1 MKAYYE
7 DGNGLPYFSEM
18 DSYYNYRMTADF
30 IAYGHLGETK
40 INGTDWDTLSYAPEG
55 RSAEYSPLIVYLT
68 AFVYKVANL
77 FAKVPL
83 TAVAFWMAAFIASL
97 CVIPAYLFIRR
108 LTNDYGGIVAAL
120 LVGLAPFYF
129 SHTFAGFFDTDMFN
143 ILLPLLVAWFFV
155 ESVRAKEIKNRAIF
169 AVLSAVSLL
178 LFSMAWEGWWYI
190 FYILIAAVVI
200 YLPVSRYLFNIKA
213 KPLSEYP
220 NKKEWFLDQHEIFSL
235 AVFLV
240 LGSILIIL
248 VSGWSGFVGA
258 LTGSVS
264 ITQLQSAVTAGTSY
278 PNVFVSVGEMQVPTL
293 DAAIAGVGGIAPI
306 VFAILGVF
314 LLFWQLKPKTEKKE
328 NKPKKSGKKSSKRKN
343 KSKRNRKAKENEGTK
358 ENENKINGPISG
370 KNRKNYLFYGILLSL
385 WLIIIAYALT
395 KGQRFGEPFAI
406 PVALSAGIFVGFVA
420 TYVKEHVANQGY
432 RYIITALVVII
443 AVYSPIVSDY
453 SVASSIVP
461 GTDDSMVAS
470 LSWINQNTSN
480 DTVITSWWDYGHLF
494 TAVADRPVTFDG
506 GSQTGA
512 RAYWV
517 GKALLT
523 NNETLSAGILKML
536 STSGDQGYLT
546 LENYT
551 KDTGKSTE
559 ILNNILGVDKAT
571 AQTILT
577 TQYGLT
583 TDQAQ
588 NVLKYTHPD
597 NPTPDVLITS
607 SDMIVKA
614 VWWSYF
620 GSWNFT
626 SNNGTAS
633 GYSMAQ
639 ANATTVNNTTV
650 RSAEYPPLIVYLTA
664 FAYKAVNV
672 FTKVPLTAVA
682 FWMAAFIASLCV
694 IPAYLFVRRITNDYG
709 GIVAALLVGLAPFY
723 FSHTF
728 AGFFDTDMFNIIFP
742 ILVVWFFAES
752 IHAKNLKNRTIFAVL
767 SAVSMFL
774 FSLAWEGWWYVF
786 YLVIGTVIVY
796 LLVSRYLFNLKNKP
810 LSEYPNKKEWFMD
823 QHEILP
829 LAVFVVISSVLIILV
844 WGWTGF
850 VGTLTS
856 SISVTQLQA
865 TVAAGTSYPNVYVSV
880 SEMQVPTLSAVI
892 AGVGGIAPFV
902 FAILGAFLL
911 FWQLKPKTEKK
922 EKKPRSSK
930 KSSKRKHKSNR
941 NRKAKLKENEN
952 KENNNRINGSVT
964 GEYKKK
970 YLFYGVLFS
979 LWLIILAFALTKGE
993 RFGEPFSLPIA
1004 LTAGIFVG

>member
-1 MKAYYE
+1 MSIKEFLSKYKVFIIIILLFLMVFSLRAEAGFIPGVSDQMKAYYE

-30 IAYGHLGETK
+30 LAYGHLGNTK

-55 RSAEYSPLIVYLT
+55 RSAEYPPLIVYLT
-68 AFVYKVANL
+68 AFTYKVANL

-143 ILLPLLVAWFFV
+143 VIFPILVVWFFA
-155 ESVRAKEIKNRAIF
+155 ESIHAKNLKNRTIF

-178 LFSMAWEGWWYI
+178 LFSMAWDGWWYI
-190 FYILIAAVVI
+190 FYIMIAAVVI
-200 YLPVSRYLFNIKA
+200 YLPVSRYLFNIKT

-248 VSGWSGFVGA
+248 ASGWGGFVGA
-258 LTGSVS
+258 LVGSVS
-264 ITQLQSAVTAGTSY
+264 VTQLQSSVTAGTSY
-278 PNVFVSVGEMQVPTL
+278 PNVFVSVGELQVPTL
-293 DAAIAGVGGIAPI
+293 DAVITGVGGTAPF

-314 LLFWQLKPKTEKKE
+314 LLFWQLKPKAVKKE
-328 NKPKKSGKKSSKRKN
+328 KPKKSSKKSNKRKN
-343 KSKRNRKAKENEGTK
+343 KSKRNRKTK
-358 ENENKINGPISG
+358 ENENVKANENKIKGPITG
-370 KNRKNYLFYGILLSL
+370 KDRKNYLFYGILFSL
-385 WLIIIAYALT
+385 WLIILAYALT
-395 KGQRFGEPFAI
+395 KGERFGEPFSV
-406 PVALSAGIFVGFVA
+406 PVALTAGIFVGFVA
-420 TYVKEHVANQGY
+420 TYVKEHVANHGY
-432 RYIITALVVII
+432 RYIITALVVLI

-453 SVASSIVP
+453 STASSIVP
-461 GTDDSMVAS
+461 GTSDSMVAS

-506 GSQTGA
+506 GSQTGS

-523 NNETLSAGILKML
+523 SNETLSAGILKML

-607 SDMIVKA
+607 SDMIGKA
-614 VWWSYF
+614 LWWSYF

-633 GYSMAQ
+633 GYSAAQ
-639 ANATTVNNTTV
+639 ANATTVNNATVLIGSNAVVAQVNGSNITAGLINTNELQSQENTTSSSV
-650 RSAEYPPLIVYLTA
+650 LYNEILTELKGGNGSLVLKPHKLMVINNGNLTEQIV
-664 FAYKAVNV
+664 
-672 FTKVPLTAVA
+672 
-682 FWMAAFIASLCV
+682 S
-694 IPAYLFVRRITNDYG
+694 NDSS
-709 GIVAALLVGLAPFY
+709 
-723 FSHTF
+723 FS
-728 AGFFDTDMFNIIFP
+728 I
-742 ILVVWFFAES
+742 
-752 IHAKNLKNRTIFAVL
+752 
-767 SAVSMFL
+767 
-774 FSLAWEGWWYVF
+774 
-786 YLVIGTVIVY
+786 LVIGENSTYI
-796 LLVSRYLFNLKNKP
+796 
-810 LSEYPNKKEWFMD
+810 
-823 QHEILP
+823 
-829 LAVFVVISSVLIILV
+829 
-844 WGWTGF
+844 
-850 VGTLTS
+850 
-856 SISVTQLQA
+856 
-865 TVAAGTSYPNVYVSV
+865 TVAMSKELEDSMFTRLYFMGGAGLTHFNMSYAQPGVMVWKVS
-880 SEMQVPTLSAVI
+880 
-892 AGVGGIAPFV
+892 
-902 FAILGAFLL
+902 
-911 FWQLKPKTEKK
+911 
-922 EKKPRSSK
+922 
-930 KSSKRKHKSNR
+930 
-941 NRKAKLKENEN
+941 
-952 KENNNRINGSVT
+952 
-964 GEYKKK
+964 
-970 YLFYGVLFS
+970 
-979 LWLIILAFALTKGE
+979 
-993 RFGEPFSLPIA
+993 
-1004 LTAGIFVG
+1004 

>member
-1 MKAYYE
+1 MSIKEFLSKYKVFIIIILLFLMVFSLRAEAGFIPGASDQMKAYYE

-200 YLPVSRYLFNIKA
+200 YLPVSRYLFNIKT

-248 VSGWSGFVGA
+248 VSGWSGFVGS

-264 ITQLQSAVTAGTSY
+264 ITQLQSSVTAGTSY

-293 DAAIAGVGGIAPI
+293 DAAIAGVGGIAPV

-314 LLFWQLKPKTEKKE
+314 LLFWQLKPKTEKKD

-343 KSKRNRKAKENEGTK
+343 KSKRNRKAKENDGTK

-370 KNRKNYLFYGILLSL
+370 KDRKNYLFYGILFSL

-607 SDMIVKA
+607 SDMIGKA
-614 VWWSYF
+614 LWWSYF

-633 GYSMAQ
+633 GYSAAQ

-650 RSAEYPPLIVYLTA
+650 LIGSNAVVAQVNGSNITAGVINTNELQSQENTTSSSVLYNEILTEL
-664 FAYKAVNV
+664 KGGNGSLVLKPHKLMVINNGN
-672 FTKVPLTAVA
+672 LTEQIV
-682 FWMAAFIASLCV
+682 S
-694 IPAYLFVRRITNDYG
+694 NDSS
-709 GIVAALLVGLAPFY
+709 
-723 FSHTF
+723 FS
-728 AGFFDTDMFNIIFP
+728 I
-742 ILVVWFFAES
+742 
-752 IHAKNLKNRTIFAVL
+752 
-767 SAVSMFL
+767 
-774 FSLAWEGWWYVF
+774 
-786 YLVIGTVIVY
+786 LVIGENSTYI
-796 LLVSRYLFNLKNKP
+796 
-810 LSEYPNKKEWFMD
+810 
-823 QHEILP
+823 
-829 LAVFVVISSVLIILV
+829 
-844 WGWTGF
+844 
-850 VGTLTS
+850 
-856 SISVTQLQA
+856 
-865 TVAAGTSYPNVYVSV
+865 TVAMSKELEDSMFTRLYFMGGAGLTHFNMSYAQPGVMVWKVS
-880 SEMQVPTLSAVI
+880 
-892 AGVGGIAPFV
+892 
-902 FAILGAFLL
+902 
-911 FWQLKPKTEKK
+911 
-922 EKKPRSSK
+922 
-930 KSSKRKHKSNR
+930 
-941 NRKAKLKENEN
+941 
-952 KENNNRINGSVT
+952 
-964 GEYKKK
+964 
-970 YLFYGVLFS
+970 
-979 LWLIILAFALTKGE
+979 
-993 RFGEPFSLPIA
+993 
-1004 LTAGIFVG
+1004 

>member
-1 MKAYYE
+1 MSIKEFLSKYKVFIIIILLFLMVFSLRAEAGFIPGASDQMKAYYE

-30 IAYGHLGETK
+30 LAYGHLGETK

-83 TAVAFWMAAFIASL
+83 TAIAFWMAAFIASL

-155 ESVRAKEIKNRAIF
+155 ESVRANEIKNRAIF

-190 FYILIAAVVI
+190 FYIIIAAVVI
-200 YLPVSRYLFNIKA
+200 YLPVSRYLFNIKT

-220 NKKEWFLDQHEIFSL
+220 NKKGWFLDQHEIFSL

-240 LGSILIIL
+240 LGSVLIIL
-248 VSGWSGFVGA
+248 VSGWGGFVGA

-264 ITQLQSAVTAGTSY
+264 VTQLQSAVTAGTSY

-293 DAAIAGVGGIAPI
+293 DAAMAGVGGIAPI

-328 NKPKKSGKKSSKRKN
+328 NKPKKSSKKSSKRKN
-343 KSKRNRKAKENEGTK
+343 KSKRNRKAKENEVTK
-358 ENENKINGPISG
+358 ENENKINGPITG
-370 KNRKNYLFYGILLSL
+370 KDRKNYLFYGILFSV

-406 PVALSAGIFVGFVA
+406 PVALTAGIFVGFVA

-453 SVASSIVP
+453 STASSIVP

-494 TAVADRPVTFDG
+494 TAVADRKVTFDG

-607 SDMIVKA
+607 SDMIGKA
-614 VWWSYF
+614 LWWSYF

-633 GYSMAQ
+633 GYSAAQ

-650 RSAEYPPLIVYLTA
+650 LIGSNAVVAQVNGSNITAGLINTNELQSQENTTSSSVLYNEILTEL
-664 FAYKAVNV
+664 KGGNGSLVLKPHKLMVINNGN
-672 FTKVPLTAVA
+672 LTEQIV
-682 FWMAAFIASLCV
+682 S
-694 IPAYLFVRRITNDYG
+694 NDSS
-709 GIVAALLVGLAPFY
+709 
-723 FSHTF
+723 FS
-728 AGFFDTDMFNIIFP
+728 I
-742 ILVVWFFAES
+742 
-752 IHAKNLKNRTIFAVL
+752 
-767 SAVSMFL
+767 
-774 FSLAWEGWWYVF
+774 
-786 YLVIGTVIVY
+786 LVIGENSTYI
-796 LLVSRYLFNLKNKP
+796 
-810 LSEYPNKKEWFMD
+810 
-823 QHEILP
+823 
-829 LAVFVVISSVLIILV
+829 
-844 WGWTGF
+844 
-850 VGTLTS
+850 
-856 SISVTQLQA
+856 
-865 TVAAGTSYPNVYVSV
+865 TVAMSKELEDSMFTRLYFMGGAGLTHFNMSYAQPGVMVWKVS
-880 SEMQVPTLSAVI
+880 
-892 AGVGGIAPFV
+892 
-902 FAILGAFLL
+902 
-911 FWQLKPKTEKK
+911 
-922 EKKPRSSK
+922 
-930 KSSKRKHKSNR
+930 
-941 NRKAKLKENEN
+941 
-952 KENNNRINGSVT
+952 
-964 GEYKKK
+964 
-970 YLFYGVLFS
+970 
-979 LWLIILAFALTKGE
+979 
-993 RFGEPFSLPIA
+993 
-1004 LTAGIFVG
+1004 